1 MEEFIAGLPKA
12 ELHMHLEG
20 SLTTSRLIELASK
33 NNVLIPSLSEIE
45 YNRSHYQT
53 FDDFLLQYRANTE
66 VIHTMQDLSLVLS
79 DYLSTCVKENILYAE
94 IHFCPIPYYKLGF
107 SFEDVINTL
116 NSASTEAFNTL
127 GVRSNFIL
135 CIVKHFPKEESKRT
149 IQESQHHKDK
159 IVGIGCAGTEIGNPA
174 KDISD
179 LYEEARRLG
188 FKNFTAH
195 SGEFGDPRCMIDTLY
210 HLKINRIDHGVRCLE
225 DEFLMKFLKN
235 SDIWLTV
242 CPLSNYHL
250 KVLETHFNGEHIVE
264 RLLDNQIKITINSD
278 DPTLLGGFLN
288 DNYLAVAKSFTNKSE
303 AEVKQILSQLAKN
316 SFSASFL
323 ENDLKAF
330 YLQKLEKYLENYG
343 ITLY

>member
-20 SLTTSRLIELASK
+20 SLTTSRLIELANK
-33 NNVLIPSLSEIE
+33 NNVKVPSLSEIE
-45 YNRSHYQT
+45 HNRSNYQT

-79 DYLSTCVKENILYAE
+79 DYLSTCAKENILYAE

-116 NSASTEAFNTL
+116 DSASTEAFNTL

-135 CIVKHFPKEESKRT
+135 CIVKHLSQDDLMRT
-149 IQESQHHKDK
+149 VQESQHHQDK
-159 IVGIGCAGTEIGNPA
+159 IIGIGCAGTEIGKPA
-174 KDISD
+174 KDISH

-210 HLKINRIDHGVRCLE
+210 HLKVSRIDHGVRCLE
-225 DEFLMKFLKN
+225 DQFLMKFLRS

-250 KVLETHFNGEHIVE
+250 KVLETHFDGEHIVE

-288 DNYLAVAKSFTNKSE
+288 DNYLTVAKSFTNKSE
-303 AEVKQILSQLAKN
+303 LEVKKVLAQLAKN
-316 SFSASFL
+316 SFLASFL
-323 ENDLKAF
+323 ENDLKAE
-330 YLQKLEKYLENYG
+330 YIQRLGEYLEKYG
-343 ITLY
+343 IILY